1 MVVSSHKPKPK
12 NVGFFT
18 QTKTQKCLSL
28 RTSQNPKMLVSS
40 HKPKPKNVGFFA
52 QAKTQKCWSLLTIQR
67 PKMLVNSYLY
77 GFFFSVKIH
86 LSLMSSS
93 QS

>member
-1 MVVSSHKPKPK
+1 VYKSLLGILHVPETETEDKI
-12 NVGFFT
+12 
-18 QTKTQKCLSL
+18 QKWSSL
-28 RTSQNPKMLVSS
+28 RTSQNQKMLVSS
-40 HKPKPKNVGFFA
+40 HKPKPKNACLFA
-52 QAKTQKCWSLLTIQR
+52 QAKTPKCWSLLTIQR

>member
-28 RTSQNPKMLVSS
+28 RTSQNP
-40 HKPKPKNVGFFA
+40 NFA
-52 QAKTQKCWSLLTIQR
+52 QAKTQKRWFLRTSQN
-67 PKMLVNSYLY
+67 PKMLV
-77 GFFFSVKIH
+77 
-86 LSLMSSS
+86 SSHNPKAKNVG
-93 QS
+93 Q